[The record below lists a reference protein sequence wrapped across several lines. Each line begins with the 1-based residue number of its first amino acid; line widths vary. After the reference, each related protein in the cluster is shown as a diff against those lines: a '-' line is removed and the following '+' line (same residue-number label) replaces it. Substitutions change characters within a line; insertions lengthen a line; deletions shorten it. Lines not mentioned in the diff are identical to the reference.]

1 MKKKLTYIIATMLVS
16 ALPVVVVA
24 QDAATPLTGGGIP
37 KMFFDPVFYILSGLF
52 LVMFITIWVLTR
64 VMMKLIRQE
73 LPEEVGTAEK
83 MIVAQAETLS
93 LWARF
98 DRKFLTKAVPVE
110 KERDIMFDHG
120 YDGIHELDNDL
131 PPWWKYGFYITIV
144 WAFCY
149 LVYYH
154 VTDSGALSIQE
165 YKNEIAE
172 ADAALRERMLKSAD
186 MVTSESVIA
195 LSDADAI
202 SAGQGIYIQN
212 CVACHGQKGEGS
224 VGPNLTDEFWIH
236 GGGIKNVFKTVQN
249 GVPAKGMISWKSQ
262 LSPKQIQQVSSF
274 ILTFQ
279 GTKPENGKAPQGD
292 IWKEEAGALDSTIV
306 TAKDSAAAATVSLK

>member
-1 MKKKLTYIIATMLVS
+1 MKKKLTYIIATMLVP
-16 ALPVVVVA
+16 ALPVVSVA
-24 QDAATPLTGGGIP
+24 LDAAAPVTGGGIP
-37 KMFFDPVFYILSGLF
+37 KMFFDPAFYILSGLF

-64 VMMKLIRQE
+64 VMMKLIRQQ
-73 LPEEVGTAEK
+73 LPEVIVAEEK
-83 MIVAQAETLS
+83 TVVAQAETLS

-110 KERDIMFDHG
+110 KERDILFDHG

-131 PPWWKYGFYITIV
+131 PPWWKYGFYLTIV
-144 WAFCY
+144 WAFGY
-149 LVYYH
+149 LVYFH
-154 VTDSGALSIQE
+154 VTDSGALSLQE

-172 ADAALRERMLKSAD
+172 ADAALKARMLKNAD
-186 MVTSESVIA
+186 MVNSETVIA
-195 LSDADAI
+195 LTDADAI

-224 VGPNLTDEFWIH
+224 VGPNLTDEYWIH

-279 GTKPENGKAPQGD
+279 GTKPDNGKAPQGD
-292 IWKEEAGALDSTIV
+292 IWKEEVAAVDSTVV
-306 TAKDSAAAATVSLK
+306 TVKDSAAAAPVSLK